1 MATQPNT
8 YNGRIALMNKT
19 EEKIFEQFIKDNERK
34 AMNVISSK
42 FSVLSEESIKDI
54 IQDSYLTLY
63 KNIEAKKVNEPH
75 YPYFLKICNN
85 LSLKALRK
93 QGKHMVVGIN
103 EDDIR
108 QENTVS
114 MRKVESILQVCDEYE
129 SAVNE
134 KKQLV
139 HDALGNMPTR
149 CKELLWSFYA
159 DELSWA
165 KIAGQFGLKNADT
178 AKAAASRC
186 RQTFKEKFNHL
197 KSQSY
202 GK

>member
-1 MATQPNT
+1 
-8 YNGRIALMNKT
+8 MNKT
-19 EEKIFEQFIKDNERK
+19 EEKIFEQFIKEHEQK
-34 AMNVISSK
+34 AMNTLSSK
-42 FSVLSEESIKDI
+42 YSVLSKESIKDI

-75 YPYFLKICNN
+75 YPYFLKICMN

-114 MRKVESILQVCDEYE
+114 MRKVESILQVCDEHE

-139 HDALGNMPTR
+139 RDALGNMPAR
-149 CKELLWSFYA
+149 CQELLWSFYA

-165 KIAGQFGLKNADT
+165 TIAGQFGLKNADT

-197 KSQSY
+197 KSQFY